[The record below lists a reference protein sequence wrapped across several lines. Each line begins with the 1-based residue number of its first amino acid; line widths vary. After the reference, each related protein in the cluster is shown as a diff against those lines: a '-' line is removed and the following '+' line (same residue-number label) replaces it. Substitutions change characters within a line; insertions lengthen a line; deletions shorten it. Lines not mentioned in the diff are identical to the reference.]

1 MSIMREEVSR
11 NLISTK
17 ELFESQPEWIEKRDR
32 AVKKLFNGNVN
43 EFNQF
48 LSKIDPV
55 MEWKDAMDVIDA
67 EFNKRKIRP
76 DGKEATG
83 LTDVLFKRY
92 FPSY

>member
-1 MSIMREEVSR
+1 MSVMREEMSS

-17 ELFESQPEWIEKRDR
+17 ELFESQPEWVEKRDR
-32 AVKKLFNGNVN
+32 AVKKLFNGNLN

-48 LSKIDPV
+48 LSRIEPLR
-55 MEWKDAMDVIDA
+55 EWKEAMDVIDD
-67 EFNKRKIRP
+67 EFGKRKIRP

>member
-1 MSIMREEVSR
+1 MSVMNEVGR
-11 NLISTK
+11 NLVSTK
-17 ELFESQPEWIEKRDR
+17 ELFESQSEWMEKRNR
-32 AVKKLFNGNVN
+32 AVKKLFGGNEN

-48 LSKIDPV
+48 LAKIEPIR
-55 MEWKDAMDVIDA
+55 EWKDAMDIIDA
-67 EFNKRKIRP
+67 EFNKRKIKP

>member
-1 MSIMREEVSR
+1 MSIMNEAVGKS
-11 NLISTK
+11 LMSTK
-17 ELFESQPEWIEKRDR
+17 ELFESQPEWVEKRDK
-32 AVKKLFNGNVN
+32 AVKKLFGGNMN
-43 EFNQF
+43 DFNQF
-48 LSKIDPV
+48 MAKIDPIP
-55 MEWKDAMDVIDA
+55 EWRDAMDVIDA

>member
-1 MSIMREEVSR
+1 MSIMREELR
-11 NLISTK
+11 KNLIPTK
-17 ELFESQPEWIEKRDR
+17 ELFESQPEWIDKRDR
-32 AVKKLFNGNVN
+32 AVKKLFNGNLN

-55 MEWKDAMDVIDA
+55 MEWKDAMNIIDE
-67 EFNKRKIRP
+67 EFTKRRIRP

-83 LTDVLFKRY
+83 ITDVLFKRY

>member
-1 MSIMREEVSR
+1 MSIMREEISR
-11 NLISTK
+11 TLIPTK

-32 AVKKLFNGNVN
+32 AVKKLFNGNLN

-55 MEWKDAMDVIDA
+55 TEWKDAMDIIDA
-67 EFNKRKIRP
+67 EIAKRKVRP
-76 DGKEATG
+76 DGKEITG

>member
-1 MSIMREEVSR
+1 MSIMREEINR

-48 LSKIDPV
+48 LSKIEPV
-55 MEWKDAMDVIDA
+55 QEWKDAMDIIDA
-67 EFNKRKIRP
+67 EFSKRKIRP

-83 LTDVLFKRY
+83 LTDVLVKRY

>member
-1 MSIMREEVSR
+1 MSIMREEITR

-32 AVKKLFNGNVN
+32 AVKKLFNGNLN
-43 EFNQF
+43 DFNQF
-48 LSKIDPV
+48 MSKIEPV
-55 MEWKDAMDVIDA
+55 YEWKDALDIIDE
-67 EFNKRKIRP
+67 EFSKRKIRP

>member
-1 MSIMREEVSR
+1 MSTMQSEMSKG
-11 NLISTK
+11 LISTK
-17 ELFESQPEWIEKRDR
+17 ELFESQREWIEKRDR
-32 AVKKLFNGNVN
+32 AVKKLFNGNTN

-48 LSKIDPV
+48 LSKIEPIQ
-55 MEWKDAMDVIDA
+55 EWKDAMDVIDA
-67 EFNKRKIRP
+67 EFSKRKIRP

>member
-1 MSIMREEVSR
+1 MNEVGR
-11 NLISTK
+11 NLVSTK
-17 ELFESQPEWIEKRDR
+17 ELFESQSEWMEKRNR
-32 AVKKLFNGNVN
+32 AVKKLFGGNEN

-48 LSKIDPV
+48 LAKIEPIR
-55 MEWKDAMDVIDA
+55 EWKDAMDIIDA
-67 EFNKRKIRP
+67 EFNKRKIKP

>member
-1 MSIMREEVSR
+1 MSIMREEISR
-11 NLISTK
+11 TLIPTK

-32 AVKKLFNGNVN
+32 AVKKLFNGNLN

-55 MEWKDAMDVIDA
+55 TEWKDAMDIIDA
-67 EFNKRKIRP
+67 EIAKRKARP
-76 DGKEATG
+76 DGKEITG

>member
-1 MSIMREEVSR
+1 MSITREEINR

-17 ELFESQPEWIEKRDR
+17 ELFESQPDWIEKRDR

-43 EFNQF
+43 DFNQF
-48 LSKIDPV
+48 MSRIEPV
-55 MEWKDAMDVIDA
+55 QEWKDAMDVIDE
-67 EFNKRKIRP
+67 EFAKRKIRA
-76 DGKEATG
+76 DGKDATG